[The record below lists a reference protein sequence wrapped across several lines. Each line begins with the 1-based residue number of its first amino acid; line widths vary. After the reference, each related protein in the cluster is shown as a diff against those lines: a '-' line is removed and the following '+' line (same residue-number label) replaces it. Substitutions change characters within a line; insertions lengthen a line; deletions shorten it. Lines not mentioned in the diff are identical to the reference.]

1 MSEEKDRL
9 REGKEEVRR
18 GRADLLRG
26 VAREA
31 VGTSSPTCNNTHC
44 TRCAGC
50 TSNTFNRRL
59 NTVNEAPAVWGRGND
74 HDGNIRIASILSL
87 TLLVRNRNG
96 TWNKLGLIIP

>member
-26 VAREA
+26 VAGEA
-31 VGTSSPTCNNTHC
+31 VGTSSPTCNNTLF
-44 TRCAGC
+44 TRSARC

-59 NTVNEAPAVWGRGND
+59 NTV
-74 HDGNIRIASILSL
+74 
-87 TLLVRNRNG
+87 
-96 TWNKLGLIIP
+96 

>member
-31 VGTSSPTCNNTHC
+31 VGTTCNNTHC
-44 TRCAGC
+44 THCARGPRC

-87 TLLVRNRNG
+87 LVRNRDG